1 MQGARWSVTFIDL
14 CILILILIVIII
26 IIIIL
31 ASSNSSTLLRVC
43 TRPLSSAKTEAKVL
57 AVAASWLPSGPKE
70 VLRMAVLC

>member
-1 MQGARWSVTFIDL
+1 MDFS
-14 CILILILIVIII
+14 ILILVVVV

-31 ASSNSSTLLRVC
+31 ASLDSSTLLRVC